1 MSCKC
6 INLDGKH
13 DNECVFHQKNPSNK
27 IIIKYPEILKDTIRN
42 QSRKIIIKYDRETL
56 KNSKFQD
63 EMDKTRNN
71 KIVLPKDIYPNNSL
85 TIEMKKIIKKELIGD
100 IDYLDDAMEHYGEAY
115 MASKSLFFESDEPQI
130 GKTHA
135 ILSLTWLERFYW
147 DRNPM
152 IIVFN
157 RESECSQLVQRFDGF
172 NKHIKSIFVKYNI
185 DMSYYRAAEL
195 IANVIPIVNEDQAT
209 LNICVDE
216 KNGHIPIILGNQSRM
231 DKLSS
236 TIDSLK
242 RTVNKK
248 PVLIVDEIHS
258 LITGVKDPNKKE
270 TIKFGAFSTSFY
282 NIVESTISIGGRIIG
297 VSATG
302 FSAFASE
309 KLSPIFECYV
319 KVKQTKHYIKKN
331 LKYLDFSYLTKI
343 EKNWSNN
350 VSNYSKMIKDN
361 NDKELILSVLREFR
375 DDEINVH
382 KMLLCTLFR
391 ENNDQNNFGKFV
403 ENNFP
408 DQFEIIIFNQE
419 SYKKECI
426 GEILDKYI
434 GTSKPIIIICKAK
447 GTQGTTFK
455 PCDLD
460 KNMSVDKPLIGLT
473 HSMIIISDSD
483 HNEHIIQYVLRT
495 NGQYPKDMDH
505 PIKMYARKSDFIR
518 VKQNLEAKKSLTDQ
532 LEEKSLINF
541 TNNQNNNFRNICL
554 ELYFPNPGNKMTR
567 DNSVDIKNTPI
578 NSDAIY
584 FKNIDEYIVYLDSN
598 QITAQQIT
606 DKILLSESLI
616 DSESGKILADELL
629 KGKYYQDGI
638 GYKNVPRSLQNKIRD
653 FYKTLMKKKDNNVKS
668 STTLQLSYYYDRMK
682 TAEMFI
688 EFQPDRYQSE
698 YKALSPS
705 FDISDELFVIKY
717 TKTDNFIIDRWYS
730 WERTDGSIGLLQYKG
745 IKEKQNYCY
754 LVEK

>member
-1 MSCKC
+1 
-6 INLDGKH
+6 
-13 DNECVFHQKNPSNK
+13 
-27 IIIKYPEILKDTIRN
+27 
-42 QSRKIIIKYDRETL
+42 
-56 KNSKFQD
+56 
-63 EMDKTRNN
+63 
-71 KIVLPKDIYPNNSL
+71 
-85 TIEMKKIIKKELIGD
+85 
-100 IDYLDDAMEHYGEAY
+100 
-115 MASKSLFFESDEPQI
+115 
-130 GKTHA
+130 
-135 ILSLTWLERFYW
+135 
-147 DRNPM
+147 
-152 IIVFN
+152 
-157 RESECSQLVQRFDGF
+157 
-172 NKHIKSIFVKYNI
+172 
-185 DMSYYRAAEL
+185 
-195 IANVIPIVNEDQAT
+195 
-209 LNICVDE
+209 
-216 KNGHIPIILGNQSRM
+216 
-231 DKLSS
+231 
-236 TIDSLK
+236 
-242 RTVNKK
+242 
-248 PVLIVDEIHS
+248 
-258 LITGVKDPNKKE
+258 
-270 TIKFGAFSTSFY
+270 
-282 NIVESTISIGGRIIG
+282 
-297 VSATG
+297 
-302 FSAFASE
+302 
-309 KLSPIFECYV
+309 
-319 KVKQTKHYIKKN
+319 
-331 LKYLDFSYLTKI
+331 LDFSYLTKI

-668 STTLQLSYYYDRMK
+668 SATLQLSYYYDRMK